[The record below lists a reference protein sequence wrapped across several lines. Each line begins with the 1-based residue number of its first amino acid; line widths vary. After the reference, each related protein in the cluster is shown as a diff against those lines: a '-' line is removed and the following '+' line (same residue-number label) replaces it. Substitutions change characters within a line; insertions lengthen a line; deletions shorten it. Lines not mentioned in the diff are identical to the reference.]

1 MPDGS
6 QFRAELVRDGQQTVI
21 EVHGEAGFSAAP
33 EFEKVLLNSFED
45 DTIAVIVD
53 LTGARLTDNAIL
65 GTLVAGAKRARFRRV
80 HLDVICPDQSVAR
93 VFEITGL
100 DRIFG
105 FYGSRDEALRAERRG
120 TGLMATTGRSHA
132 RRARV

>member
-6 QFRAELVRDGQQTVI
+6 QFRAELVRDGQHTVVI
-21 EVHGEAGFSAAP
+21 EVHGEADFSAAP
-33 EFEKVLLNSFED
+33 EFKQVLLNSFED
-45 DTIAVIVD
+45 DTGTVIVD
-53 LTGARLTDNAIL
+53 LTDARLTDNAIL

-80 HLDVICPDQSVAR
+80 HLGVICADQSIAR
-93 VFEITGL
+93 VFQIIGL

-120 TGLMATTGRSHA
+120 NGLMASTGRS
-132 RRARV
+132 